1 MTSIKTLKCECG
13 NKDQSKFIT
22 ASDGEIVCGK
32 CGAVI
37 DQVEL
42 KNTEDKEGEIECWD
56 GELDLCRNLLE
67 ERVSRERL
75 VIPTIM
81 IISIRLQLGSLEV
94 LFFLLLQKVNRQ
106 KLCGHLS

>member
-1 MTSIKTLKCECG
+1 MRTKRKMTTIKTLKCECG

-42 KNTEDKEGEIECWD
+42 KNTDDREGEIECWD

-67 ERVSRERL
+67 ERVSKK
-75 VIPTIM
+75 
-81 IISIRLQLGSLEV
+81 GW
-94 LFFLLLQKVNRQ
+94 
-106 KLCGHLS
+106 

>member
-1 MTSIKTLKCECG
+1 VFGIFWIRLYTKYFRQCVDLCYRIFDNIFRRKQKLVTLKTLKCECG

-42 KNTEDKEGEIECWD
+42 KNNDDREGEIECWN

-67 ERVSRERL
+67 ERVSKK
-75 VIPTIM
+75 
-81 IISIRLQLGSLEV
+81 GW
-94 LFFLLLQKVNRQ
+94 
-106 KLCGHLS
+106 